1 MNSLRILDFKSGS
14 EVFDWTI
21 PSEWNVKEAQFAM

>member
-21 PSEWNVKEAQFAM
+21 PQNGMSKKHT